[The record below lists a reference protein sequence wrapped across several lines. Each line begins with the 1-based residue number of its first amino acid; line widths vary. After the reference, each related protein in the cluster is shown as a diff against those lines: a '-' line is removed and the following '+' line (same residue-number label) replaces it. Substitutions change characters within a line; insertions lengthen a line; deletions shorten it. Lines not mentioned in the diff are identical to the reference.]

1 MVRLWSL
8 ELLRL
13 SIHGI
18 CVILSIYCDRILLVN
33 QFISQFALLRKES
46 SELGFLQ
53 TLAKI
58 RVEAVLDG
66 IVSATIDLLG
76 DVAPAITMH

>member
-1 MVRLWSL
+1 MVRLLSL

-13 SIHGI
+13 SINGI

-33 QFISQFALLRKES
+33 QFISQFALLSEES